1 MNIPENEIPSFSVL
15 RPNQALSEGVPSGQA
30 DSREHKNVIAQR
42 AIQICLRV
50 HFTARWKVNMLNYG
64 FGAHAAIVL
73 FDCYRDP
80 SA

>member
-1 MNIPENEIPSFSVL
+1 MNIPENEKPSFSVL

-50 HFTARWKVNMLNYG
+50 HFG
-64 FGAHAAIVL
+64 FGAHAAIVQ
-73 FDCYRDP
+73 FECYQRRRL
-80 SA
+80 SAHPAC